1 VSASGQV
8 LLLDGAADR
17 DQRPER
23 QRGKQVVLEAGYPQK
38 GGEMR
43 ECKVYRCGD
52 WKLIDRGALIGLY
65 RNDIL
70 LELLTRRD
78 ADELAKCMNSRVLD
92 NTEVE

>member
-1 VSASGQV
+1 
-8 LLLDGAADR
+8 
-17 DQRPER
+17 
-23 QRGKQVVLEAGYPQK
+23 
-38 GGEMR
+38 MR

-52 WKLIDRGALIGLY
+52 WKLVDRGALIGLY
-65 RNDIL
+65 RSDIL